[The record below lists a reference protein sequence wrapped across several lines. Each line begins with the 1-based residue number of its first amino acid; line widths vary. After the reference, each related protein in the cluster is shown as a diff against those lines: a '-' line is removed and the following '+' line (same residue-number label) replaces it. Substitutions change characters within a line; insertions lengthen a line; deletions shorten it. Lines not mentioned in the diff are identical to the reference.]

1 MTYFAAG
8 GEGKLRPTR
17 IEQIEKPLRE
27 LQERIEELKRLVE
40 ERGLDKRKEIEKLER
55 RRDELWE
62 QIRQTLTAW
71 DKVQLARHPQRPY
84 TLDYIS
90 RICEDFVELHGDRC
104 FGEDPAI
111 VGGLV
116 KIEGRA
122 CVIMGHQKGRDVFE
136 RKWRNFGSPRAEGF
150 RKALRLINLAAKY
163 RIPLISFL
171 DTPGASCL
179 EEAEERGVAEAI
191 ARCQMTM
198 AQLPVPIV
206 VVVIGE
212 GGSGGAIAIGV
223 GDKVYILEHAYY
235 SVILPEPCASII
247 YRDAK
252 KGPEAAEALK
262 LTAQDLYELGVVDGI
277 IPEPVGGAHWDP
289 DETARRVK
297 EKILSTLDE
306 LSPIPSEELVE
317 RRYEKY
323 RKMSVFF
330 EGERLVGKPLGGL
343 EAKEP

>member
-1 MTYFAAG
+1 M
-8 GEGKLRPTR
+8 RPTGR
-17 IEQIEKPLRE
+17 IEQIERSLGELTERIRE
-27 LQERIEELKRLVE
+27 LRRLAE
-40 ERGLDKRKEIEKLER
+40 ERGLDKREEIERLER
-55 RRDELWE
+55 RREELWE
-62 QIRQTLTAW
+62 QIRHSLTAW
-71 DKVQLARHPQRPY
+71 EKVQLARHPQRPY
-84 TLDYIS
+84 TLDYIT

-104 FGEDPAI
+104 YGDDPAI
-111 VGGLV
+111 VGGLA
-116 KIEGRA
+116 KMEGRA
-122 CVIMGHQKGRDVFE
+122 CVVIGHQKGRDVWE
-136 RKWRNFGSPRAEGF
+136 RKLRNFGSPKAEGF
-150 RKALRLINLAAKY
+150 RKALRLMNLAGKY

-223 GDKVYILEHAYY
+223 GDRVYILEHAYY

-262 LTAQDLYELGVVDGI
+262 LTAQDLYHLGVVDGI
-277 IPEPVGGAHWDP
+277 IPEPLGGAHWDP
-289 DETARRVK
+289 DEAARRVK
-297 EKILSTLDE
+297 AAILSALDE
-306 LSPIPSEELVE
+306 LSGIPPEELIE

-323 RKMSVFF
+323 RKMGVFF
-330 EGERLVGKPLGGL
+330 EGERLVGKPLQG
-343 EAKEP
+343 ERA